1 MARSLEFRRRSIIG
15 SAVLLSAA
23 PALVSAAPALA
34 GPRQAPP
41 KTKASDATITAT
53 ERLMRNNGVLM
64 RVLVIYDAG
73 IRRLGQ
79 DEDIEPSVF
88 IQTGEIMR
96 DFVHAYHEKAEE
108 EQVFPHFK
116 KAGRMVPLV
125 EVLQAQH
132 QAGQKLTERILQTAE
147 SARTSKTDRTAMIEA
162 MQASCTLYR
171 PHMARETTDLLPTL
185 RSLVT
190 PAEFDEIGEALVK
203 REVALFGADGLEKV
217 AKRVEALEKR
227 IGIHDLSQF
236 NPKS

>member
-1 MARSLEFRRRSIIG
+1 MAASLDLPRRWMFG
-15 SAVLLSAA
+15 AVVLLSAA
-23 PALVSAAPALA
+23 PAFA
-34 GPRQAPP
+34 QAPP
-41 KTKASDATITAT
+41 KSKASDATITAT

-79 DEDIEPSVF
+79 DEDMEPSIF
-88 IQTGEIMR
+88 TQTAEVMR

-116 KAGRMVPLV
+116 KAGRMVELV
-125 EVLQAQH
+125 DVLQAQH
-132 QAGQKLTERILQTAE
+132 QAAQKLTDRILQTAE
-147 SARTSKTDRTAMIEA
+147 SARSSKTDRTAMIEA
-162 MQASCTLYR
+162 MKASCTLYH
-171 PHMARETTDLLPTL
+171 PHMARETTDILPTL

-190 PAEFDEIGEALVK
+190 PAEFDEIGDALTK
-203 REVALFGADGLEKV
+203 REVALFGTDGLEKV

-236 NPKS
+236 SPKS